1 MITKVEE
8 SSLPIIV
15 QKLNYMIIFKKTLIL
30 IILVILVKNTKVNK
44 VGTEE
49 RNTKKSKRKK
59 ELTASSIKTVAQPLS
74 SVLIVS

>member
-49 RNTKKSKRKK
+49 RNTKKLRRKK

-74 SVLIVS
+74 SVLIVN

>member
-1 MITKVEE
+1 MIIKVEE

-44 VGTEE
+44 VDTEE
-49 RNTKKSKRKK
+49 RNTKKLRRKK

-74 SVLIVS
+74 LVLIVT